1 MVSDSLQ
8 SYQESSVTTVE
19 PVKLVT
25 LLYDGALRFIH
36 RARRAV
42 AAKNPEDAHNNILRA
57 YAVIAELMAT
67 LDHDKG
73 GDIAAKLDQCYEYV
87 LHELKE
93 ADIQKADGP
102 LLNALRVIGP
112 LAETWQQAFGGKPG
126 EAPRVPLLEIGDGN
140 GSAEAPEA
148 PSSEGPAQADAA
160 PRQDAKQR
168 KALDVVG

>member
-1 MVSDSLQ
+1 MVSDSLL

-19 PVKLVT
+19 PVKLVG

-42 AAKNPEDAHNNILRA
+42 AAKNPEEAHHNILRA

-67 LDHDKG
+67 LDHEKG
-73 GDIAAKLDQCYEYV
+73 GDIAAKLAQCYEYV

-126 EAPRVPLLEIGDGN
+126 EAPRVPLLEGGDGN
-140 GSAEAPEA
+140 GSAETTEVPTGED
-148 PSSEGPAQADAA
+148 PARAA
-160 PRQDAKQR
+160 TPPRKDAKQR